1 MILGD
6 EASVGLYCCTTK
18 RSGSFHEKGKKM
30 VIIERLVQ
38 HVYSDKWAELETIDK
53 EFDAVEARHGFPAK
67 KRFQMISGP
76 DNMGTLII
84 ERQWASLAA
93 MEAAYEKF
101 MADPAWQALNLKSS
115 PILKDNRVELYTP
128 LP

>member
-1 MILGD
+1 
-6 EASVGLYCCTTK
+6 
-18 RSGSFHEKGKKM
+18 M